1 MFYKLTWS
9 FFKIIYT
16 VFFRLEVIGLNNI
29 PLDKPVIIACNHISN
44 LDPPTI
50 GVACKVRPVNFM
62 AKIEL
67 FQIPVFAWAIRNLGA
82 FPVKRG
88 ASDKNAIKTALD
100 KLRNNLVVGIF
111 PEGTRSKDGNL
122 GEVGT
127 GVMTI
132 AAKAH
137 AVVVPAAVSGTNKLS
152 LTNPFPKIKVAF
164 GEPIYLPEK
173 IEDKEIFVEYTEKMM
188 QQIKELLVILKKD

>member
-1 MFYKLTWS
+1 MFYNITRWI
-9 FFKIIYT
+9 FNIFYT
-16 VFFRLEVIGLNNI
+16 IFFRLQVIGLDNI
-29 PLDKPVIIACNHISN
+29 PLDKPLIIASNHISN
-44 LDPPTI
+44 LDPPTL
-50 GVACKVRPVNFM
+50 GVACKVRPINFM

-67 FQIPVFAWAIRNLGA
+67 FQIPIFSWAIRKLGA

-100 KLRNNLVVGIF
+100 KLRSNLVVGIF

-122 GEVGT
+122 GNVGT
-127 GVMTI
+127 GVITI
-132 AAKAH
+132 AAKAK
-137 AVVVPAAVSGTNKLS
+137 AVVVPTAIVGTNKIS
-152 LTNPFPKIKVAF
+152 LKNLFPKIKVAF

-173 IEDKEIFVEYTEKMM
+173 IDDKELFVEYTDKMM

>member
-1 MFYKLTWS
+1 MFYNITRWI
-9 FFKIIYT
+9 FNIFYT
-16 VFFRLEVIGLNNI
+16 IFFRLKVIGLDNI
-29 PLDKPVIIACNHISN
+29 PLDKPLIIASNHISN
-44 LDPPTI
+44 LDPPTL
-50 GVACKVRPVNFM
+50 GVACKVRPINFM

-67 FQIPVFAWAIRNLGA
+67 FQIPIFSWAIRKLGA

-100 KLRNNLVVGIF
+100 KLRSNLVVGIF

-122 GEVGT
+122 GNVGT
-127 GVMTI
+127 GVITI
-132 AAKAH
+132 AAKAK
-137 AVVVPAAVSGTNKLS
+137 AVVVPTAIVGTNKIS
-152 LTNPFPKIKVAF
+152 LKNLFPKIKVAF

-173 IEDKEIFVEYTEKMM
+173 IDDKELFVEYTDKMM

>member
-1 MFYKLTWS
+1 MFYNITRWI
-9 FFKIIYT
+9 FNIFYT
-16 VFFRLEVIGLNNI
+16 IFFRLQVIGLDNI
-29 PLDKPVIIACNHISN
+29 PLDKPLIIASNHISN
-44 LDPPTI
+44 LDPPTL
-50 GVACKVRPVNFM
+50 GVACKVRPINFM

-67 FQIPVFAWAIRNLGA
+67 FQTPIFSWAIRKLGA

-100 KLRNNLVVGIF
+100 KLRSNLVVGIF

-122 GEVGT
+122 GNVGT
-127 GVMTI
+127 GVITI
-132 AAKAH
+132 AAKAK
-137 AVVVPAAVSGTNKLS
+137 AVVVPTAIVGTNKIS
-152 LTNPFPKIKVAF
+152 LKNLFPKIKVAF

-173 IEDKEIFVEYTEKMM
+173 IDDKELFVEYTDKMM